1 MLCSQ
6 RMQARFGI
14 ATFSTHRSDTRR
26 LGVGTAVAIGLHAL
40 LFLGALSRPE
50 RAAEV
55 VRALREVALLSEA
68 PEPAAAGPAGSAGPE
83 PEPEMARAPTPP
95 KLAARARAPRPV
107 TDPAPVS
114 PAPEVLEAEADA
126 STSARVPPPP
136 PGNSRF
142 AHMLMPGGG
151 YGHGNGG
158 GGLFGRGTRL
168 VGNGSGALKAK
179 ICRIPETTRSLRDIQ
194 ACSTIYEE
202 FLDEI
207 NVPPQRF
214 EGGFPGFED
223 LTEYFA
229 VDIAGVFQVP
239 ESGSYRFRLKADDG
253 AQLFIDRQL
262 VIDHDGVHGA
272 SSKRGE
278 IELSAGRH
286 GIRVW
291 YFQGMKYELALQLF
305 VTPPGGV
312 ERLFTSGL

>member
-1 MLCSQ
+1 
-6 RMQARFGI
+6 MQARFGV
-14 ATFSTHRSDTRR
+14 AALWTHRSDTRR
-26 LGVGTAVAIGLHAL
+26 LGVGTVAAVGLHAL

-50 RAAEV
+50 RATEI
-55 VRALREVALLSEA
+55 VRALREVALLTEA
-68 PEPAAAGPAGSAGPE
+68 PEPLGGAPAGAQGAEREAETPAS
-83 PEPEMARAPTPP
+83 PTPAP
-95 KLAARARAPRPV
+95 KLAARSRPPRPV
-107 TDPAPVS
+107 TQPIPVS
-114 PAPEVLEAEADA
+114 PAPEVLEAEAD
-126 STSARVPPPP
+126 SSSAATVPAPP

-142 AHMLMPGGG
+142 AHMVVPGGG
-151 YGHGNGG
+151 YGVHGNGG
-158 GGLFGRGTRL
+158 GGLFGGTRL
-168 VGNGSGALKAK
+168 VGNGPGALKAK
-179 ICRIPETTRSLRDIQ
+179 ICRIAETTRWLRDIH
-194 ACSTIYEE
+194 ACPAIYEE

-229 VDIAGVFQVP
+229 VDIVGVFHVP

-272 SSKRGE
+272 TSKRGE
-278 IELSAGRH
+278 VELDAGRH

-305 VTPPGGV
+305 VTPPGGA
-312 ERLFTSGL
+312 ERLFSSGL